1 MSTSE
6 FMQALLRAQFGLSAG
21 FHFLFVPLSIGL
33 LLFVCLLRTVQVR
46 TGKSFYGDAAQHWQ
60 RFFLVTW
67 ATGIATGYPL
77 RGQLQENWANYTN
90 TASVVLAE
98 IFKIEGG
105 IAPWMFGSVLLLAL
119 ASRKMPARANLV
131 VSCFLLGL
139 MGLQALTILAV
150 NAWMQAPVGVDFD
163 GGSWHVTSL
172 AAVLLSETA
181 LHKWVHTL
189 SAAMLCGTF
198 FVITVSAM
206 HLQHV
211 RHRRAAMAS
220 VYMACWV
227 GMGAVGVTLLS
238 GHASAALT
246 SRTQPMKFAAFEAH
260 WQAAPGAAPWVAWG
274 VPDEASESNANEL
287 SVPYVMSLL
296 TPGAETPPGIR
307 DLERGYAQELR
318 ALWTNAPSGI
328 PMRPELQGM
337 DPGLHLAPRPKD
349 RGWLLLRDSVATH
362 HHSEWAHWSQDQQIA
377 KVAKAARP
385 AVLPVFLAFRLMVAS
400 GMACFLLCC
409 LAFWHREAL
418 VAGER
423 PGLLQALRWATPLP
437 WVAILSGWA
446 VAEVGRQP
454 WTIQGQLPTFHA
466 SQHPSLENGV
476 LGAFGMVL
484 AGALIAIC
492 YYAIVRQIW
501 ITGPMGEVLPLRQWL
516 AQVLPG
522 SSSRNA

>member
-6 FMQALLRAQFGLSAG
+6 FMQSLLRAQFGLSAG

-46 TGKSFYGDAAQHWQ
+46 TGKGFYGDAAHHWQ

-67 ATGIATGYPL
+67 VTGIATGYPL
-77 RGQLQENWANYTN
+77 RGQLQENWANYTS

-119 ASRKMPARANLV
+119 ASRKMPARINMLL
-131 VSCFLLGL
+131 SWLLLGL

-150 NAWMQAPVGVDFD
+150 NAWMQAPVGVEFD
-163 GGSWHVTSL
+163 GSGWRVISM
-172 AAVLLSETA
+172 AAILLSETA

-189 SAAMLCGTF
+189 ASAMLCGTF
-198 FVITVSAM
+198 FVITASAM

-211 RHRRAAMAS
+211 RHRRAAIAS

-227 GMGAVGVTLLS
+227 GLAAVGVTLLS
-238 GHASAALT
+238 GHESAALT

-260 WQAAPGAAPWVAWG
+260 WQAEPGAAPWVAWG
-274 VPDEASESNANEL
+274 MPNETSESNTHEV

-296 TPGAETPPGIR
+296 TPGAKTPPGIL

-318 ALWTNAPSGI
+318 ALWPNATTNIA
-328 PMRPELQGM
+328 MRPELQGM

-349 RGWLLLRDSVATH
+349 RGWLLLRDSVAARH
-362 HHSEWAHWSQDQQIA
+362 PDEWAHWSQDQQIA
-377 KVAKAARP
+377 QVAKAARP
-385 AVLPVFLAFRLMVAS
+385 AVLPVFMAFRLMVGS
-400 GMACFLLCC
+400 GMACLLLCA

-423 PGLLQALRWATPLP
+423 PCLLKALRWATPLP

-454 WTIQGQLPTFHA
+454 WAIQGQLPTFHA
-466 SQHPSLENGV
+466 SQHPALERGV

-484 AGALIAIC
+484 AGALIAMA
-492 YYAIVRQIW
+492 YYAVVRQIW
-501 ITGPMGEVLPLRQWL
+501 LTGPMGEVLPLRQRL
-516 AQVLPG
+516 AQVLPR
-522 SSSRNA
+522 SRSRNA